1 MKETIEV
8 DGLAE
13 QAIAVGFEDAR
24 SSGLSQAHRWTLP
37 SFPEACLLIDKSG
50 GRILQRHLSR

>member
-1 MKETIEV
+1 MKKTIEV

-13 QAIAVGFEDAR
+13 QAIAVACEDAR
-24 SSGLSQAHRWTLP
+24 SSGLPRGHRCALP

-50 GRILQRHLSR
+50 GRILQKHLSR